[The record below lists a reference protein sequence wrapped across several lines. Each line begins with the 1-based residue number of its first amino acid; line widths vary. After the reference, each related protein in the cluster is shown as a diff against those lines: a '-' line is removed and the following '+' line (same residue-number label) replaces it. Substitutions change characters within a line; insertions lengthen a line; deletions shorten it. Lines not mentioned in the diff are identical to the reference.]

1 MRLSCPQCPAIYEVP
16 DALLS
21 RNPARMRCTQCGA
34 EFVSPA
40 TAIVI
45 AAQNAPEPVSE
56 PMPEPMI
63 EQFNP
68 AAAAPMVQDN
78 HAVMTNPAMA
88 EAPIDAADRPYPE
101 PESEPTV
108 EIPPARGSQ
117 AEILSAEPEAGAA
130 GFNQL
135 LQSAR
140 GTPGDDA
147 PAPSAGRTTHPWLV
161 SFLALLIIVGVLYV
175 LRGQIMHAW
184 PPSIRL
190 YQALKLTGKA
200 G

>member
-45 AAQNAPEPVSE
+45 AVQKLPEPVSE
-56 PMPEPMI
+56 SLPEPMT
-63 EQFNP
+63 QQP
-68 AAAAPMVQDN
+68 DRVAAAPMVQDN
-78 HAVMTNPAMA
+78 QVVMTNPAMA
-88 EAPIDAADRPYPE
+88 EASIDTADRPYPE
-101 PESEPTV
+101 PEPEPTV
-108 EIPPARGSQ
+108 EIRQARAPQ
-117 AEILSAEPEAGAA
+117 AEILSAEPEAGSA

-147 PAPSAGRTTHPWLV
+147 PTPSAGRTTHPWLV
-161 SFLALLIIVGVLYV
+161 SFLALLVIVGVLYV